1 MKNAII
7 YRITDGLPDTAE
19 SLSQLLYNARFMPCS
34 LSSPSSSGWIPPAG
48 HSTGMAHQVGK
59 FIAISMQT
67 ESKILPRSV
76 IVRATNDRAAE
87 IERAEGWRV
96 GRRERREI
104 AEAVML
110 DLLPKAFTKID
121 RVNAYIDTENAR
133 LMVDTP
139 SASRADDLVSLLLR
153 SVGGLAVKRFRSD
166 RPPSITLAEW
176 MLGNAPDYF
185 SVDDCAV
192 LVREDGDKPTVKYQH
207 HNLDREDI
215 RAHLAEGKAPTL
227 LSVTYNDRVSFV
239 LTDQLHIKR
248 VDLVASTNEHGDGE
262 NEVERFD
269 SDVALY
275 CGEMTQVVDAIEV
288 EFGAFAE

>member
-133 LMVDTP
+133 LMVDTA
-139 SASRADDLVSLLLR
+139 SAARAEELLSLLL
-153 SVGGLAVKRFRSD
+153 D
-166 RPPSITLAEW
+166 
-176 MLGNAPDYF
+176 
-185 SVDDCAV
+185 SVDGIKIGSFRTAKRPSQVMSSWLCGQIPDCITIDDEAT
-192 LVREDGDKPTVKYQH
+192 LVRDDKTKKTVKYQN
-207 HNLDREDI
+207 HNLDTVDI
-215 RAHLAEGKAPTL
+215 LNHLGEGKLPTRL
-227 LSVTYNDRVSFV
+227 AVTYNDRVSFSI
-239 LTDQLHIKR
+239 TDKLQIKR
-248 VDLVASTNEHGDGE
+248 ISLIDTIKPVADEQDEG
-262 NEVERFD
+262 ERFD
-269 SDVALY
+269 ADVALF
-275 CGEMTQVVDAIEV
+275 CGEMALAISAIE
-288 EFGAFAE
+288 AEMGGPAE

>member
-7 YRITDGLPDTAE
+7 IRIQKGWPASAE
-19 SLSQLLYNARFMPCS
+19 ELSEHLSRTPFVPCS
-34 LSSPSSSGWIPPAG
+34 HHCASSSGWVLPADRACLL
-48 HSTGMAHQVGK
+48 AHKVGEHMV
-59 FIAISMQT
+59 ITMQT
-67 ESKILPRSV
+67 EAKILPASV
-76 IVRATNDRAAE
+76 VNRDTADRIAA
-87 IERAEGWRV
+87 IEQKEGRRV
-96 GRRERREI
+96 GRSERIDIKEG
-104 AEAVML
+104 VYL
-110 DLLPKAFTKID
+110 DLLPRAFSKFSKI
-121 RVNAYIDTENAR
+121 NAYVDATNGRI
-133 LMVDTP
+133 LVDTP

-153 SVGGLAVKRFRSD
+153 SVDGLAVKRFRSD

-185 SVDDCAV
+185 TVDDCAV

-248 VDLVASTNEHGDGE
+248 VYLVASTNEHGDGE

-269 SDVALY
+269 SDVYLY
-275 CGEMTQVVDAIEV
+275 CGEMAQVVDAIEV